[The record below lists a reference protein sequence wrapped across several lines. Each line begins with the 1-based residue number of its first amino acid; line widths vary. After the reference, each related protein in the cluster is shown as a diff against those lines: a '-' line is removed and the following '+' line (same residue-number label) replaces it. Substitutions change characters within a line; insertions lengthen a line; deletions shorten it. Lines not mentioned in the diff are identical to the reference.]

1 MAIHLLTSTTRLLLA
16 ATLLAGLAACS
27 DGAGSPTQPSDV
39 TGDIAADA
47 DTPPV
52 DTITAGLSDT
62 IGTADLGLPVGTV
75 LGLVDSPYNTSTF
88 PLGDLRSVLPA
99 DAIPALTDP
108 VMVRRDRVDYL
119 ADSDLILGVVIDGED
134 RAYPLN
140 IGWWHEIVNDTVAGH
155 AVSVTFC
162 PLTGTGLVFDA
173 QQPAGAVWSW
183 AFPACSTTPTW

>member
-1 MAIHLLTSTTRLLLA
+1 
-16 ATLLAGLAACS
+16 
-27 DGAGSPTQPSDV
+27 
-39 TGDIAADA
+39 
-47 DTPPV
+47 
-52 DTITAGLSDT
+52 
-62 IGTADLGLPVGTV
+62 
-75 LGLVDSPYNTSTF
+75 
-88 PLGDLRSVLPA
+88 
-99 DAIPALTDP
+99 
-108 VMVRRDRVDYL
+108 
-119 ADSDLILGVVIDGED
+119 VIDGED